1 MSINGCEGREG
12 RSNKPRQPVFTWRS
26 RRQMTREMRN
36 TAYLPFPRGYM
47 WFFCL
52 VLCSIQTEY
61 IIVNVKS
68 IYVRVR
74 FDTSGRISNLSSSI
88 MRVSPNVL
96 ALRLI
101 NVFKM
106 LRLFWEI
113 VVHLTDLHKL
123 FQGLNCDAR
132 VTVELHKREVYLRQ
146 NFARYFMKTKT
157 YCKH

>member
-1 MSINGCEGREG
+1 MWGTRRTLEQATPTGVYMTLSEADDTRDAQHCV
-12 RSNKPRQPVFTWRS
+12 SPVS
-26 RRQMTREMRN
+26 K
-36 TAYLPFPRGYM
+36 G
-47 WFFCL
+47 
-52 VLCSIQTEY
+52 
-61 IIVNVKS
+61 
-68 IYVRVR
+68 IYVVFLPCFMFYTNGIYNCQCKEYLCKSTGV